1 MRLAS
6 FSLEGRTSFGVVK
19 DNGIVDLGRRL
30 APRFRSLLEVLH
42 AHALPE
48 AAAASDGVRPDY
60 PLTQVEVLPP
70 VLGPDKII
78 CVGINYANRNE
89 EYRDGSELPQY
100 PSLFMRTP
108 GSFVGHDQSLVRPVA
123 SHQFDYE
130 GELVLVIGRE
140 GRYIAAERWLEYVA
154 GLTLC
159 NEGSVRDWLRHGKHN
174 VTQGKNFDAS
184 GSMGPWMSTVD
195 EIDWMRPLHLTTR
208 INGQVRQ
215 DDTTASMIF
224 SFGALIA
231 YISTFTTLKP
241 GDLIVTGT
249 PTGAGARFQP
259 PIWLVP
265 GDVVEIESPQVGV
278 LRNVVVDE
286 S

>member
-6 FSLEGRTSFGVVK
+6 FILEGRTSFGVVK
-19 DNGIVDLGRRL
+19 DGGIVDLGRRL

-42 AHALPE
+42 AQALPE
-48 AAAASDGVRPDY
+48 IAEASAGVRPDY
-60 PLTQVEVLPP
+60 PLSQIQLQPP

-78 CVGINYANRNE
+78 CVGINYANRNA
-89 EYRDGSELPQY
+89 EYRDGSELPSY

-108 GSFVGHDQSLVRPVA
+108 GSLTGHEQPLLRPAV

-130 GELVLVIGRE
+130 GEFVLVIGRE
-140 GRYIAAERWLEYVA
+140 GRYVAAERWMDYVA

-159 NEGSVRDWLRHGKHN
+159 NEGSVRDWMRHGKHN
-174 VTQGKNFDAS
+174 VTQGKNFDLS
-184 GSMGPWMSTVD
+184 GSMGPWMATID
-195 EIDWMRPLHLTTR
+195 EIDWTQPLRLTTR
-208 INGQVRQ
+208 VNGQVRQ

-224 SFGALIA
+224 AFGALLA

-249 PTGAGARFQP
+249 PTGAGARLEP

-265 GDVVEIESPQVGV
+265 GDVVEIETEAVGV
-278 LRNVVVDE
+278 LRNTVVDE
-286 S
+286 R